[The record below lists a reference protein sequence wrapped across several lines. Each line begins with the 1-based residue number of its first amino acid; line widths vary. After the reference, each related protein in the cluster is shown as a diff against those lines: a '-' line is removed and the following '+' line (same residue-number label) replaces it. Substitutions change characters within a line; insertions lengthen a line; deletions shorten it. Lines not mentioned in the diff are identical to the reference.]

1 MRNLE
6 NLNFPKGGLAPFS
19 PKEAP
24 VSNKLTRLF
33 KEPLLQFLIIGA
45 AIYGTY
51 ALFTSP
57 EDDYRDNTILVD
69 SNRIDAMISEWESRW
84 NRPPTRQE
92 IEGLIQAYIKEDVL
106 YRQAV
111 AMGLNEDDP
120 ITRRRMAQ
128 KLEFL
133 TSDLAS
139 FQQPDEGELKQ
150 FFEEN
155 QEAYRDPDLATFTQ
169 IFVDP
174 DARGEATLVDA
185 AEILEQVTAAGEPT
199 EETTQ
204 LGDRFMLQNYFASVT
219 ELDIRRQMGSGFAE
233 QVMKLQPGQWHGPVL
248 SGYGVHLVYI
258 HEFFTAP
265 PPDFE
270 AVQARVLEDW
280 HVLKR
285 EEFNTEFLASL
296 KDRYEIIVD
305 ELPADRLLDAQIE
318 GAEDEATADG
328 VANQADNS

>member
-1 MRNLE
+1 M
-6 NLNFPKGGLAPFS
+6 
-19 PKEAP
+19 
-24 VSNKLTRLF
+24 SNKLTRLF

-45 AIYGTY
+45 AIYGAY
-51 ALFTSP
+51 ALFASP

-92 IEGLIQAYIKEDVL
+92 IEGLIQAYVKEDVL

-139 FQQPDEGELKQ
+139 FQQPAEGELKQ
-150 FFEEN
+150 FFKEN
-155 QEAYRDPDLATFTQ
+155 QEAYRDPDLVSFTQ

-174 DARGEATLVDA
+174 DARGDATLVDA
-185 AEILEQVTAAGEPT
+185 AQILEQVTAAGKPS
-199 EETTQ
+199 EETSL
-204 LGDRFMLQNYFASVT
+204 LGDRFMLQNYFASAT

-233 QVMKLQPGQWHGPVL
+233 QVMKLQPGQWYGPVL
-248 SGYGVHLVYI
+248 SGYGVHLVYVYDI
-258 HEFFTAP
+258 FAAP
-265 PPDFE
+265 PAEFE
-270 AVQARVLEDW
+270 TVQDRVLEDW
-280 HVLKR
+280 HAMKR
-285 EEFNTEFLASL
+285 DEFNAEFLKSL

-318 GAEDEATADG
+318 AANDEAASAAG
-328 VANQADNS
+328 RAVQAYSSS

>member
-1 MRNLE
+1 
-6 NLNFPKGGLAPFS
+6 
-19 PKEAP
+19 
-24 VSNKLTRLF
+24 VSNPLTRLL
-33 KEPLLQFLIIGA
+33 KEPLIQFLIIGA
-45 AIYGTY
+45 AIYGAY
-51 ALFTSP
+51 ALFGTP
-57 EDDYRDNTILVD
+57 EEDYRDTTILVD
-69 SNRIDAMISEWESRW
+69 SNRIDSMISEWERRW

-92 IEGLIQAYIKEDVL
+92 IDGLIQQYIKEDVL

-133 TSDLAS
+133 TSDLARL
-139 FQQPDEGELKQ
+139 QQPTEGELEQ

-155 QEAYRDPDLATFTQ
+155 RESYRDSDLISFTQ

-174 DARGEATLVDA
+174 DARGDATLDDA
-185 AEILEQVTAAGEPT
+185 AELLAQLMTAGEPT

-204 LGDRFMLQNYFASVT
+204 LGDRFMLQNYFASAT

-248 SGYGVHLVYI
+248 SGYGVHLVYVYEI
-258 HEFFTAP
+258 FATPLPE
-265 PPDFE
+265 FE

-280 HVLKR
+280 HVGKR
-285 EEFNTEFLASL
+285 EEFNAEFLKSL

-305 ELPADRLLDAQIE
+305 ELPADRLLDAQTE
-318 GAEDEATADG
+318 AAKDEATAAG
-328 VANQADNS
+328 LVNQADSSS